1 MKRDIPTQSAQPGHK
16 TRTMVRLASQVS
28 TRSGTAREWPI
39 VAIGASTGGT
49 EALHIL
55 LSSLPPQ
62 APPLLIVQ
70 HLPEGFTT
78 SFARRL
84 DAASRIEVREARVG
98 DTPRP
103 GLALIA
109 PANRH
114 LVLRQTGT
122 IALDEGPPVSRHRP
136 SCDVLFRSIA
146 QTAGRNAIGVI
157 LTGMG
162 DDGARGL
169 REMRAAGART
179 LGQDEASCAIFGMP
193 KQALLHGA
201 VEELLPLTWI
211 APAILRLSGCHVGQS
226 PP

>member
-1 MKRDIPTQSAQPGHK
+1 MPNLPSHPAAVKDANALP
-16 TRTMVRLASQVS
+16 LA
-28 TRSGTAREWPI
+28 RNPI

-49 EALHIL
+49 EALHVL
-55 LSSLPPQ
+55 LSALPPE
-62 APPLLIVQ
+62 APPILIVQ
-70 HLPEGFTT
+70 HLPEGFTA

-84 DAASRIEVREARVG
+84 DVACRITVREARMG
-98 DTPRP
+98 DIPQT

-114 LVLRQTGT
+114 LVLRKSPNGGT
-122 IALDEGPPVSRHRP
+122 IALDDAPHVSRHRP
-136 SCDVLFRSIA
+136 SCDVLFRSVA
-146 QTAGRNAIGVI
+146 LAAGRNAIGVI

-169 REMRAAGART
+169 RDMRAAGART

-193 KQALLHGA
+193 KQALNHGA
-201 VEELLPLTWI
+201 VEELLPLHRI
-211 APAILRLSGCHVGQS
+211 APAILRLAGITPHHG